1 MDVASLKYAEEWR
14 EKRGED
20 EASVQFRI
28 DTAKENLASALAG
41 LFNPSDRAP
50 EDVIMRDVETS
61 DPITGEVL
69 TIQLSADDELSDIP
83 AEMRETV
90 AAEIAAFRDRSNRR
104 DLERIRREEELE
116 AAERRGART
125 SRLGSPPHAAPTG
138 PAGNSSN
145 SAPVGP
151 RGGAP
156 SGPRG
161 FQNGVSFVNS
171 NGDAPRYQTSRE
183 EEDTDASDEE
193 LERRRQARK
202 AAEQDKAF
210 LDHERRWLNRE
221 RSRAAA
227 LERERKRDA
236 EDEGGVALR
245 RERALKTL
253 AEWDDDAEQA
263 RKADEYYRDRSG
275 WARSRAA
282 FRERE
287 RDADDADR
295 AAEDRE
301 RRREADR
308 REQARGMADSF
319 LERQAEELGARAA
332 AREREAPQTAR
343 LKISLGAA
351 AERRVAARQA
361 ARTKRSVAEV
371 EGLLEDED
379 DDGGAGAKRTLVPIK
394 FDTAAEAAGLTEEER
409 QMAVRRLAADIPTDR
424 ERLWAWKVQ
433 WDFVDDAILAEQI
446 RPFVE
451 KKMLEYLG
459 VQEEILVQV
468 IEGHIKK
475 RGAPEELVKELEG
488 VSRDPLVDG
497 LMLTIV
503 AARRGGG
510 GAGQEAV
517 AHADLLLRVGEA
529 RAV

>member
-1 MDVASLKYAEEWR
+1 VDDASRKYAEEWS

-20 EASVQFRI
+20 EASIQFRI

-41 LFNPSDRAP
+41 LFNPSDRKP
-50 EDVIMRDVETS
+50 DDIIMRDVETS
-61 DPITGEVL
+61 DPMTGEVL

-104 DLERIRREEELE
+104 DLERMRREEELE
-116 AAERRGART
+116 AAERRNGRPN
-125 SRLGSPPHAAPTG
+125 RLASPPRAAPTG
-138 PAGNSSN
+138 PSNATATAAG
-145 SAPVGP
+145 GP
-151 RGGAP
+151 RGAP
-156 SGPRG
+156 AGPRG
-161 FQNGVSFVNS
+161 FQNGVSFVNA
-171 NGDAPRYQTSRE
+171 NGDAPRTRDE
-183 EEDTDASDEE
+183 EEDDTDASDEE
-193 LERRRQARK
+193 LERRRQAK
-202 AAEQDKAF
+202 KQAEQDKAF

-236 EDEGGVALR
+236 EDEGGAAR
-245 RERALKTL
+245 ERERALKTL
-253 AEWDDDAEQA
+253 SEWDDDAEQA
-263 RKADEYYRDRSG
+263 RRVDEYYRDRSL

-295 AAEDRE
+295 AAEERE
-301 RRREADR
+301 RRREAER

-319 LERQAEELGARAA
+319 LERQAEELGARQAATTTTAA
-332 AREREAPQTAR
+332 ARDREVPQAR

-351 AERRVAARQA
+351 AERRVAAQA
-361 ARTKRSVAEV
+361 AAATKRSVAEV

-409 QMAVRRLAADIPTDR
+409 QIAVRQLAADIPTDR

-433 WDFVDDAILAEQI
+433 WDFVDDAILSEQI

-459 VQEEILVQV
+459 VQEEILVRV
-468 IEGHIKK
+468 VEEHIKK
-475 RGAPEELVKELEG
+475 RGSPEELVGELEG
-488 VSRDPLVDG
+488 VSFSRLFRS
-497 LMLTIV
+497 T
-503 AARRGGG
+503 
-510 GAGQEAV
+510 
-517 AHADLLLRVGEA
+517 
-529 RAV
+529 

>member
-1 MDVASLKYAEEWR
+1 VDDASRKYAEEWR

-41 LFNPSDRAP
+41 LFNPSERGND
-50 EDVIMRDVETS
+50 DIIMHDVETS
-61 DPITGEVL
+61 DPITGEVF

-116 AAERRGART
+116 AAERRNGR
-125 SRLGSPPHAAPTG
+125 SNRLGTPPRAAPTG
-138 PAGNSSN
+138 PSGTSN
-145 SAPVGP
+145 IPVGP
-151 RGGAP
+151 RDGMRGAP
-156 SGPRG
+156 AGPR
-161 FQNGVSFVNS
+161 FQNGVNFVNA
-171 NGDAPRYQTSRE
+171 NGDTPRYQARE
-183 EEDTDASDEE
+183 DDDTDASDEE
-193 LERRRQARK
+193 LERRRQAK
-202 AAEQDKAF
+202 KQAEQDKAF

-221 RSRAAA
+221 RTRAAA

-236 EDEGGVALR
+236 EEEGGVAR
-245 RERALKTL
+245 EKERALKTL
-253 AEWDDDAEQA
+253 NEWDDDVEMA
-263 RKADEYYRDRSG
+263 RRTDEFYRDRSM
-275 WARSRAA
+275 WARNRAA

-287 RDADDADR
+287 READDADR

-301 RRREADR
+301 RRREAER

-319 LERQAEELGARAA
+319 LERQAEEIGARQAAA
-332 AREREAPQTAR
+332 AREREAPQAR

-351 AERRVAARQA
+351 AERRSAAQA
-361 ARTKRSVAEV
+361 ALAATKRSVAEV
-371 EGLLEDED
+371 EGLLEDEEEAD
-379 DDGGAGAKRTLVPIK
+379 ASTVKRTLVPIK

-409 QMAVRRLAADIPTDR
+409 QMAVRQLAADIPTDR

-468 IEGHIKK
+468 IEAHIKK
-475 RGAPEELVKELEG
+475 RGSPEELVKELEG
-488 VSRDPLVDG
+488 VSRLS
-497 LMLTIV
+497 LIV
-503 AARRGGG
+503 I
-510 GAGQEAV
+510 GAN
-517 AHADLLLRVGEA
+517 
-529 RAV
+529 